1 MSPRTLVVTP
11 ARNEADYLPHLIA
24 GMRTQT
30 RTPDRWIIVDDG
42 STDGTGRL
50 ARQLCSD
57 LPWVE
62 IVEHTGTER
71 RHDSSKARRVN
82 EVIES
87 MFADGTGSR
96 DDVIVTFDADIVPPP
111 GYLDA
116 VERAYGVDPSLGVFG
131 GIYTHHGITG
141 VKPEPFPADIVPGG
155 TTSIRR
161 AAYDDIGGYWALPF
175 GGIDHAACVAVQLH
189 GWTSRHDPALVCDH
203 LRPLG
208 TGEGTSARRGMYR
221 RGREDYDLGVPL
233 WFELVKVGR
242 WLVRRPFVVGALW
255 MGGGYLHS
263 FVARTPHSVPD
274 DFLAFNRGRA
284 RARLTGAFR
293 RTVST

>member
-11 ARNEADYLPHLIA
+11 ARNEADYLPRLIA

-42 STDGTGRL
+42 SSDGTGPL

-82 EVIES
+82 EAIES

-116 VERAYGVDPSLGVFG
+116 VEHAYRADPALGVFG

-274 DFLAFNRGRA
+274 DFLAFNRRRA

-293 RTVST
+293 RTAST